1 MKRKLMLILA
11 ALVLVGSLTPAFA
24 GDRSIIKVGH
34 DAVVEVDMRV
44 DDVVSVGGDVKVYG
58 TVHGDAVSVGG
69 DVYLGED
76 ASVYGDVVA
85 VGGAVYEDEGS
96 VIHGDIT
103 EVDAFNIGRFHFQ
116 WPFHGFFWGFKIFT
130 FIGCLAL
137 GLILAVL
144 LPKQLDQVSDFIRDN
159 PLTVILYGLLGFVLV
174 IPILVILA
182 ISIVGIVLIPVELLA
197 VVFGT
202 LFGYYAVARIIGE
215 KLSNALGKE
224 SVSILLA
231 LVFGLVVLGLV
242 DIIPFFGD
250 LVAVIAGIMGFGGV
264 LMAIHKRKQ

>member
-1 MKRKLMLILA
+1 MKRNLTLILIVLMA
-11 ALVLVGSLTPAFA
+11 AGLLTPVLA
-24 GDRSIIKVGH
+24 GDRSIIKIGH

-44 DDVVSVGGDVKVYG
+44 DDVVAVGGDVKVYG
-58 TVHGDAVSVGG
+58 TVHGDAVAVGG
-69 DVYLGED
+69 DIYLGED

-85 VGGAVYEDEGS
+85 VGGSIYEDEGS

-103 EVDAFNIGRFHFQ
+103 EVDAFNFDGFNYH
-116 WPFHGFFWGFKIFT
+116 WPFRGFYWGFRIFT

-144 LPKQLDQVSDFIRDN
+144 MPQQLDRVSDNIKEN
-159 PLTVILYGLLGFVLV
+159 PLPVILYGLLGFVLV
-174 IPILVILA
+174 VPILVILA

-197 VVFGT
+197 VVFGSM
-202 LFGYYAVARIIGE
+202 FGYYAVARVIGE
-215 KLSNALGKE
+215 KLSSALGKE

-242 DIIPFFGD
+242 DMIPFFGN
-250 LVAVIAGIMGFGGV
+250 LIAVLAGIMGFGGV